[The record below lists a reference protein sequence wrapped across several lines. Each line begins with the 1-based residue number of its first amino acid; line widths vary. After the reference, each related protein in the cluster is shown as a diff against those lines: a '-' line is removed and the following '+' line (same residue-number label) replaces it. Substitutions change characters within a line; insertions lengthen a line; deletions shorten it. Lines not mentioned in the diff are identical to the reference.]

1 MQEAALAALAALT
14 EHSSTACRELLA
26 LTPPPRPQ
34 QQQQHQP
41 QSQPQP
47 TTGTKTAS
55 QALPA
60 SISGSS
66 SSSKQ
71 ARGVTPQ
78 PTGLDQQQQQS
89 GVVAQEQQQQQQQQC
104 PVVAQLLQLSRQRD
118 AQLRCLV
125 ARCISNL
132 HPPEGDSNLTA
143 DAVEQV
149 RSSHMTHLFAGQR
162 KAMDEHHVLLCC
174 AMQELLHAARVMLP
188 HLSLCQPCAHLTP
201 LMPSHALLCC
211 AVLCGSNCML
221 RV

>member
-78 PTGLDQQQQQS
+78 PTGLDQQQQQQQQS
-89 GVVAQEQQQQQQQQC
+89 GVVAQEQQQQQQQQQC

-149 RSSHMTHLFAGQR
+149 RSRHMTHLFAGQ
-162 KAMDEHHVLLCC
+162 
-174 AMQELLHAARVMLP
+174 
-188 HLSLCQPCAHLTP
+188 
-201 LMPSHALLCC
+201 
-211 AVLCGSNCML
+211 
-221 RV
+221 